1 MSRKEARPP
10 LGGLSMDDDVARIR
24 DFGLSRGFLP
34 TDPQPPPAP
43 GASLSASVATIPTAD
58 FASAAAPP
66 AAAPV
71 VSAGTNPLISR
82 PAATRPWQAM
92 LPDYLVEAL
101 RQTAAAEGTA
111 QKVVVL
117 RALKAAGFRVD
128 DIDLQDLRKR

>member
-1 MSRKEARPP
+1 MSRREARPP
-10 LGGLSMDDDVARIR
+10 LGGLGLDDDVARIR

-34 TDPQPPPAP
+34 TDPQLAP
-43 GASLSASVATIPTAD
+43 SVTVAPVRMPVSDSSIDPLSGVMPTAG
-58 FASAAAPP
+58 
-66 AAAPV
+66 
-71 VSAGTNPLISR
+71 AGNNSSIAR

-101 RQTAAAEGTA
+101 RQAAAAEGTA